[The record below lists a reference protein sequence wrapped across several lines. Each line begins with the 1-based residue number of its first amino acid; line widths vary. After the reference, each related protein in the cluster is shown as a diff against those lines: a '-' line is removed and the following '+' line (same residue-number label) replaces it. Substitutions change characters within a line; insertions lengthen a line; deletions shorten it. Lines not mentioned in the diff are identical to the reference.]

1 MEIIYYEC
9 LDSTQKK
16 LVELVREGKIN
27 SNTAIVTKKQ
37 TAGVGSRN
45 NSWEAKEGDLLCSFA
60 IKKEDLPED
69 LPISSASIYFAFL
82 MKEILNNY
90 SQDCWLKWPND
101 IYIKN
106 KKCGGVITQLIKG
119 RYIVGLGINLV
130 ERENDFAFCS
140 IKKSVKEV
148 LNSYFMLLKKRVKW
162 QEVFSKYR
170 IEFKNN
176 NEFSTT
182 IKGRKIAIKSATLSN
197 DGALIVDNERI
208 YSLR

>member
-27 SNTAIVTKKQ
+27 SNTAIVAKKQ
-37 TAGVGSRN
+37 TAGVGSRS
-45 NSWEAKEGDLLCSFA
+45 NSWKAKEGDLLFSFA
-60 IKKEDLPED
+60 IKKEDTPKD

-82 MKEILNNY
+82 MKEVLSSLTQN
-90 SQDCWLKWPND
+90 CWLKWPND

-106 KKCGGVITQLIKG
+106 KKCGGVITQLLKG
-119 RYIVGLGINLV
+119 YYIVGIGINLV
-130 ERENDFAFCS
+130 KRENDFAYCN
-140 IKKSVKEV
+140 IKKDVKEV
-148 LNSYFMLLKKRVKW
+148 LNSYFMLLKKREKW

-170 IEFKNN
+170 IEFKNK
-176 NEFSTT
+176 NEFLTT
-182 IKGRKIAIKSATLSN
+182 INGRKIAIKSATLAS
-197 DGALIVDNERI
+197 DGALIVENERI

>member
-9 LDSTQKK
+9 LESTQKK
-16 LVELVREGKIN
+16 LVDLVREGKIK
-27 SNTAIVTKKQ
+27 SNTAIVAKKQ

-45 NSWEAKEGDLLCSFA
+45 NSWEAMDGDLLFSFA
-60 IKKEDLPED
+60 VKKDDLPDD

-82 MKEILNNY
+82 MKELLNSLTQN
-90 SQDCWLKWPND
+90 CWLKWPND

-106 KKCGGVITQLIKG
+106 KKCGGVVTQLLKG
-119 RYIVGLGINLV
+119 YYIVGIGINLV
-130 ERENDFAFCS
+130 KRENDYAYCD
-140 IKKSVKEV
+140 IEISVEKM
-148 LNSYFMLLKKRVKW
+148 LNSYFMLLKKRVEW

-170 IEFKNN
+170 IEFRNN
-176 NEFSTT
+176 NEFLTT
-182 IKGRKIAIKSATLSN
+182 IKGRKIAIKSATLSS

>member
-1 MEIIYYEC
+1 LEIIYYEC

-176 NEFSTT
+176 NEFLTT
-182 IKGRKIAIKSATLSN
+182 IKGRKIAIKCATLTS
-197 DGALIVDNERI
+197 DGALIIDNERI

>member
-16 LVELVREGKIN
+16 LVELVREGKIK
-27 SNTAIVTKKQ
+27 SNTAIVAKKQ
-37 TAGVGSRN
+37 RAGVGSRN
-45 NSWEAKEGDLLCSFA
+45 NSWEAKEGDLLFSFA
-60 IKKEDLPED
+60 IKKDDLPKD
-69 LPISSASIYFAFL
+69 IPISSASIYFAFL
-82 MKEILNNY
+82 MKETLNNF

-119 RYIVGLGINLV
+119 QYIVGVGVNLV

-140 IKKSVKEV
+140 IKKSVEEV

-176 NEFSTT
+176 NEFLTT
-182 IKGRKIAIKSATLSN
+182 VNGRKIAIKCATLTS
-197 DGALIVDNERI
+197 DGALIIDNERI